1 MNTQMIQNIKPFI
14 PVLIA
19 VFLFLSPWRANG
31 GENKDAF
38 KTVSTGKQAVIQND
52 IPAAKRSAVDA
63 ALRTSV
69 EKALLTLL
77 SPKVFASNFEFLY
90 NTLFAD
96 VSDYVVN
103 YKVLAELEKEESYIV
118 AVNAG
123 IDTMALYKFLSGHEI
138 IDTQTDKPSV
148 VLFISE
154 KTEEDLLPS
163 YWWGK
168 NPMPYDSKVAAA
180 VTEHMESQGFTV
192 LPASFTD
199 PGPEKENITFES
211 IHDTDAAVRLG
222 KELDADIIVMGKADS
237 LLSANRMGSEQ
248 AYEARVDIKAFSVSN
263 GKKVASARV
272 KATSTSKENR
282 EGSLAALA
290 KSGELAGEKIT
301 GKIEEY
307 WDEDVLKKQQT
318 IEAKIEGSD
327 YLSSFIRLRKVLD
340 KMPEIQGIQTRELGS
355 EEAIVEILY
364 KGNAAGL
371 ADALLLK
378 TFDSFGIE
386 IYDVK
391 DKSLTIRFVSKDEN
405 QPAVDEEEVKGAY
418 ISE

>member
-1 MNTQMIQNIKPFI
+1 MNIKMIQNVKPFI
-14 PVLIA
+14 PLLVIL
-19 VFLFLSPWRANG
+19 FLFLAPVSAKALENG
-31 GENKDAF
+31 DAF
-38 KTVSTGKQAVIQND
+38 KAVSTGEQVVLKTD
-52 IPAAKRSAVDA
+52 IPGTKRSAVDA
-63 ALRTSV
+63 ALKESV
-69 EKALLTLL
+69 EKALLSLL
-77 SPKVFASNFEFLY
+77 SPKVFASNLDFLY
-90 NTLFAD
+90 NNLLTD

-103 YKVLAELEKEESYIV
+103 YKVLAELEKGDSYIV
-118 AVNAG
+118 AVNTE
-123 IDTMALYKFLSGHEI
+123 IDIRALHSFLARYEI
-138 IDTQTDKPSV
+138 IGTEKDEPAV
-148 VLFISE
+148 ALFISE
-154 KTEEDLLPS
+154 KTGEDLLPQ

-180 VTEHMESQGFTV
+180 VAEQMKSEGFTV
-192 LPASFTD
+192 LPASFSE
-199 PGPEKENITFES
+199 PGPEKENIDFDT
-211 IHDTDAAVRLG
+211 IHDTDAAIRLG
-222 KELDADIIVMGKADS
+222 RKLDADIIVMAKAVS
-237 LLSANRMGSEQ
+237 RPSSNRMGNEQ
-248 AYEARVDIKAFSVSN
+248 AYEAKVDMEAFSTADD
-263 GKKVASARV
+263 KKIASTRV
-272 KATSTSKENR
+272 KATSRSKEDK
-282 EGSLAALA
+282 EGSMAALA
-290 KSGELAGEKIT
+290 KSGDLAGKKIT
-301 GKIEEY
+301 GKIEKY
-307 WDEDVLKKQQT
+307 WNEDVLKKQQT

-364 KGNAAGL
+364 KGDAVGL